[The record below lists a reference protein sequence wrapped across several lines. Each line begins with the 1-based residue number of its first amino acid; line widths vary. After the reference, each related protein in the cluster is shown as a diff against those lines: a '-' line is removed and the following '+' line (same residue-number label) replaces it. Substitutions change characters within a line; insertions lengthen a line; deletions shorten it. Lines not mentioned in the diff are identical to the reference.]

1 MGDVACNV
9 STKKTFE
16 IVMIRD
22 TRFDFG
28 TLAVVEC
35 YEIFS
40 TKMFFQ
46 FSDLATVDNTRT
58 TDANKIA
65 WQFFG

>member
-1 MGDVACNV
+1 
-9 STKKTFE
+9 
-16 IVMIRD
+16 MIRD